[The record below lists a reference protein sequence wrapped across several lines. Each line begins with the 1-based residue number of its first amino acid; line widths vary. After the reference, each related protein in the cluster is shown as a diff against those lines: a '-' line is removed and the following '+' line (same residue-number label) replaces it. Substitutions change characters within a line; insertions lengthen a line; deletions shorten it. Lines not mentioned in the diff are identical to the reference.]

1 MKKPLDERRKIL
13 TETMK
18 EIPGRIMFSEQTLIK
33 KKDELRNLMQVSL
46 FYFKFYYIKY

>member
-18 EIPGRIMFSEQTLIK
+18 EIPGRMFSEQTLIK